1 MRQLPLGVRL
11 ADHATFDTFH
21 VGPNAQVLD
30 RLVAFVDGDFERTS
44 STSLVLAGPPA
55 SGKTHLLQAACAR
68 FSAGEEGATT
78 VGTRPCGYLSLGE
91 LPRERLASALEGW
104 GRLALVALDRAD
116 SIFGDH
122 DAEVALMRLYNDL
135 QAKGGRLVLAV
146 RQPLAAQSPQLPD
159 LASRLRAGLHAS
171 LSPLDDDAAGAAL
184 RLRAAARGLE
194 LPDETITWLLR
205 RARRDMHS
213 LCALLDG
220 LDEASLV
227 AQRRLTVPFVRD
239 MLRVDDN

>member
-21 VGPNAQVLD
+21 VGPNALVLD
-30 RLVAFVDGDFERTS
+30 RLVAFVDGDLDRTG
-44 STSLVLAGPPA
+44 TSFVLAGPAA

-68 FSAGEEGATT
+68 FSAGQEESTR
-78 VGTRPCGYLSLGE
+78 GTRPCGFLSLGE
-91 LPRERLASALEGW
+91 LPRERMASALEGW

-116 SIFGDH
+116 SVFGDH
-122 DAEVALMRLYNDL
+122 EAEVALMRLYNDL
-135 QAKGGRLVLAV
+135 QGQGGRLLLSV
-146 RQPLAAQSPQLPD
+146 RQPLSVLPPKLPD
-159 LASRLRAGLHAS
+159 LASRLSAGLHAGLGS
-171 LSPLDDDAAGAAL
+171 LDDEAAGAAL
-184 RLRAAARGLE
+184 RLRAVARGLE

-227 AQRRLTVPFVRD
+227 EQRRLTVPFVRD
-239 MLRVDDN
+239 MLRADDN